1 MSTTVNV
8 QEAKTRL
15 SELLRLVER
24 GEEVSI
30 ARAGTV
36 IARLQAATPPR
47 RDFSK
52 PLLPGLAPIS
62 TDPLFEA
69 MSDDELLE
77 WEQGHSGDP
86 LFEEE
91 QHNA

>member
-1 MSTTVNV
+1 MSITVNV

-36 IARLQAATPPR
+36 VARLQATSPLR

-52 PLLPGLAPIS
+52 PLLSNIPAVSADPLLEKMCESEILEWELSHPD
-62 TDPLFEA
+62 DPLFE
-69 MSDDELLE
+69 DERRE
-77 WEQGHSGDP
+77 
-86 LFEEE
+86 
-91 QHNA
+91 A

>member
-36 IARLQAATPPR
+36 IARLQAATPLR

-62 TDPLFEA
+62 ADPLFEA
-69 MSDDELLE
+69 MSEDELLE

-86 LFEEE
+86 LFEDE
-91 QHNA
+91 HRDA

>member
-1 MSTTVNV
+1 MNV
-8 QEAKTRL
+8 QEEKTRL

-30 ARAGTV
+30 ASAGTV

-52 PLLPGLAPIS
+52 PLLPGIPAVSAAPLL
-62 TDPLFEA
+62 DA
-69 MSDDELLE
+69 MSENELLE
-77 WEQGHSGDP
+77 WELGHTDDP
-86 LFEEE
+86 LFEDE
-91 QHNA
+91 HHDA

>member
-1 MSTTVNV
+1 MNV

-52 PLLPGLAPIS
+52 PLLSGIPRVSADSLL
-62 TDPLFEA
+62 DA
-69 MSDDELLE
+69 MSENELLE
-77 WEQGHSGDP
+77 WELGHADDP
-86 LFEEE
+86 ILEDE
-91 QHNA
+91 HHDA

>member
-1 MSTTVNV
+1 MTTTVNV

-36 IARLQAATPPR
+36 IARLQAVAPPH

-52 PLLPGLAPIS
+52 PLLPGIPAVSAAPLLAPVS
-62 TDPLFEA
+62 E
-69 MSDDELLE
+69 SELLE

-86 LFEEE
+86 LFKDERRD
-91 QHNA
+91 A

>member
-1 MSTTVNV
+1 MTTTVNV

-24 GEEVSI
+24 GEDVSI

-36 IARLQAATPPR
+36 IARLQAVAPPR

-52 PLLPGLAPIS
+52 PLLSGIPPVSVDSLLAPLS
-62 TDPLFEA
+62 EG
-69 MSDDELLE
+69 EVLE
-77 WEQGHSGDP
+77 WEHGHPGDP
-86 LFEEE
+86 LFEDERR
-91 QHNA
+91 NA